1 MGEMEQMK
9 KEAEALKTQIEAARK
24 AVHDTDMA
32 SAASG
37 VAPAPR
43 VQLKTRRNLK
53 GHLAKIYAMHWS
65 TDNRLMVSASQ
76 DGKLLIWDSH
86 TGNKVNAVPLKSSW
100 VMTCAYAPS
109 GNLVASGGLDNMC
122 TVYNLKT
129 PVIKT
134 VKELDAHTGYL
145 SCARFLSDTEIL
157 TASGDTTCALW
168 DLETGK
174 QKTVFLNHVGDCMC
188 LSLSPDMN
196 SFVSGACD
204 SLAKLWDIRDGQCKQ
219 TFQGHTSDINAIS
232 FLPSGNAII
241 TGSDDCTCKM
251 YDLRADQEVISYQD
265 AALNSGVTSL
275 ALSMS
280 ARLIFAGYDDF
291 NCNIWDSLKGEKVGV
306 LSGHDNRVSCT
317 GVPPDGMCVCT
328 GSWDSFLKIWN

>member
-32 SAASG
+32 SAAAG

-43 VQLKTRRNLK
+43 VQLKTRRTLK

-86 TGNKVNAVPLKSSW
+86 SGNKVNAVPLKSSW

-134 VKELDAHTGYL
+134 VKELDAHTDQPESTTHL
-145 SCARFLSDTEIL
+145 SLICLFPSHFST
-157 TASGDTTCALW
+157 SALW
-168 DLETGK
+168 DLESGK

-196 SFVSGACD
+196 TFVSGACD

-232 FLPSGNAII
+232 FFPSGNAII

-251 YDLRADQEVISYQD
+251 YDIRADQEVIGYQD

-275 ALSMS
+275 ALSAS
-280 ARLIFAGYDDF
+280 GRLIFAGYDDF

-317 GVPPDGMCVCT
+317 GVPEDGMCVCT